1 MGRKVTDEQVAKV
14 KEVQESVEKLLE
26 GNTFIAGDKLT
37 VADYSYVTVM
47 DALEVLLYVL
57 FWNLSKTYVFN
68 LMLAKN
74 AVINSVFL

>member
-14 KEVQESVEKLLE
+14 KEVQDSVEKLLE

-47 DALEVLLYVL
+47 DALEVATFFTFCLK
-57 FWNLSKTYVFN
+57 S
-68 LMLAKN
+68 
-74 AVINSVFL
+74 I